1 MNKLSLLNHTGV
13 ASNTQWQSTDSKRII
28 FLTKKTCSF
37 HFTEFMH
44 GKILN
49 MDRSTL
55 SIYHKIFPLWK
66 KSSKITLTGCLLC
79 TCLLSWSLSVAS
91 VISSMQQITQ

>member
-1 MNKLSLLNHTGV
+1 MSMNKLSLLNHTGV

-44 GKILN
+44 GKNTKHGQVYPI
-49 MDRSTL
+49 
-55 SIYHKIFPLWK
+55 
-66 KSSKITLTGCLLC
+66 
-79 TCLLSWSLSVAS
+79 SLS
-91 VISSMQQITQ
+91 